1 LDLDYLDN
9 ELLPIV
15 LGIRAII
22 DFKLVILD
30 NILKLTILPHVVAPE
45 SVQRPEIVAVGDT
58 PNALAPMAKVLPF
71 LMHAHALW
79 PTGLKVPSD
88 FTIVSHHE

>member
-1 LDLDYLDN
+1 MDLDYLDN

-30 NILKLTILPHVVAPE
+30 NILKLTILPHVVGSQ
-45 SVQRPEIVAVGDT
+45 SVLIPEIVAVGGY
-58 PNALAPMAKVLPF
+58 P
-71 LMHAHALW
+71 
-79 PTGLKVPSD
+79 
-88 FTIVSHHE
+88 

>member
-9 ELLPIV
+9 DLLPIV

-30 NILKLTILPHVVAPE
+30 NILKLTILPHVMASQ
-45 SVQRPEIVAVGDT
+45 SVLRPEIVAVGGY
-58 PNALAPMAKVLPF
+58 P
-71 LMHAHALW
+71 
-79 PTGLKVPSD
+79 
-88 FTIVSHHE
+88 